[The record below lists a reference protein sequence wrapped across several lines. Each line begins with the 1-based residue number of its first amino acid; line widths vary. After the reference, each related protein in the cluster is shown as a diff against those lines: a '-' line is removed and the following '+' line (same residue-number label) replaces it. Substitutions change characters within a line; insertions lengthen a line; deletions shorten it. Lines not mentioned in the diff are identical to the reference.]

1 MTKIGGVGSWIRL
14 EDGSAGV
21 IERMT
26 SPLVVAKAMAER
38 DRKGNVQSA
47 RIVRQDVRIE
57 DVKFLGD
64 GSPAVI
70 EAKSLM
76 AKANA
81 DQA

>member
-1 MTKIGGVGSWIRL
+1 
-14 EDGSAGV
+14 
-21 IERMT
+21 
-26 SPLVVAKAMAER
+26 MAER